1 MPRRD
6 TADRDR
12 DTSVKYLFVH
22 QNFPGQYL
30 HFVKRLVELDRHE
43 ILFISEPNAN
53 QLAGVRKVVYRLPRG
68 PSATTHPD
76 AQEFEVACLRAE
88 TVARTAERVK
98 RLGFTPDIII
108 GHHGWGELL
117 NIRDVWPEAPLL
129 GYFEFYYHTDGV
141 DVGFDPEFPPD
152 PALYPRIRAK
162 NAVNLLALTMG
173 GHGQTPTR
181 WQRSTFPPWAA
192 ASLDVLPEGAD
203 LATCMP
209 RPAVRRRPLTLG
221 AITIGPR
228 EKLVTYVARNLEPY
242 RGFHVVMRALPRV
255 LAARGDVRVVMVGGD
270 DVSYGMRPPKG
281 TWRERLLAELDGKLD
296 LSRLHFPGKIEYR
309 HYLSLLQRSDAHV
322 YLTYPFV
329 ASWSLREAMAVGAPV
344 IGSDTPPV
352 AEFIRNRSTGLLTP
366 CLDPAL
372 LAERILEVLED
383 LPLAR
388 RLGAAARRYA
398 EKHLRMEDHL
408 AAYRDLTRR
417 LIREGRAAPLR
428 DDC

>member
-1 MPRRD
+1 M
-6 TADRDR
+6 TSRDR
-12 DTSVKYLFVH
+12 ARRNRGAGVKYLFVH

-30 HFVKRLVELDRHE
+30 HLVKHLVALDCHE

-141 DVGFDPEFPPD
+141 DVGFDPEFPSD
-152 PALYPRIRAK
+152 PALYARIRAK

-192 ASLDVLPEGAD
+192 TSLEVLPEGAD
-203 LATCMP
+203 LATCTP
-209 RPAVRRRPLTLG
+209 RPAIRRRPLTLG
-221 AITIGPR
+221 GITIAPR

-242 RGFHVVMRALPRV
+242 RGFHVMMRALPRV
-255 LAARGDVRVVMVGGD
+255 LAARPDVRVVMVGGD

-296 LSRLHFPGKIEYR
+296 LSRLHFPGKIDYR
-309 HYLSLLQRSDAHV
+309 HYLALLQRSDAHV

-344 IGSDTPPV
+344 IASDTPPV
-352 AEFIRNRSTGLLTP
+352 AEFIRDRRTGLLTP
-366 CLDPAL
+366 CLDATL

-383 LPLAR
+383 PPLAR

-398 EKHLRMEDHL
+398 EQHLRMEDHI
-408 AAYRDLTRR
+408 AGYRDLIRR
-417 LIREGRAAPLR
+417 LTRAA
-428 DDC
+428 